1 MRHVRIKGDPHM
13 KHKSILITSVALAVA
28 GSPWAAAQT
37 ADQGNALEEVVI
49 TATKRE
55 STVQDTPISVT
66 AISAADIANKGL
78 TDFNSLAETV
88 PGIAMRTAGPGQTEF
103 EMRGLSSAGGNAS
116 VVGFYLDETALSSP
130 ASAKLGKVIID
141 PNLYDLNRVEIL
153 RGPQGTLYGSSSM
166 GGTVKVVP
174 NAPQLGVYAVSGET
188 VLSETGSGGGTNF
201 TQNGMVNLP
210 LGTNVAV
217 RLVGSS
223 DSQSGWLNRYV
234 FADGAVPTEGA
245 TGARPPGFYPAP
257 LAETAS
263 QANASTLDSFRGS
276 LLWRP
281 TDNLSITPAFM
292 WQHTHQD
299 GPNAVD
305 VDGTPSHPTVPA
317 SQGHWEIYDTP
328 EPQDDKFAL
337 GSLKIEWQTEH
348 MLITS
353 ATADWTRHT
362 LVSQDGTE
370 ENDGPSG
377 LGSLGTA
384 SPYDTSA
391 GGLGPVGPGP
401 TGPGVQERDATE
413 QVSEELR
420 LTSTDKGPFQWQA
433 GYYFQRL
440 KSDWDMW
447 SVNPQ
452 VISAG
457 IGNIYVDYMPQTIT
471 QNALFGEGSL
481 EFAQGWKATVGLR
494 AYHYSYTQSNSEW
507 GDFTPFGFANLL
519 SGAPTL
525 AGNTAPFNTTASGS
539 ASGVN
544 PKFDLSWQM
553 NPQLLLYATA
563 ARGFRMGG
571 TDQPFTGYLTTVSP
585 GDCGAPSSL
594 AIILQCGLQQKLSA
608 TRTSPGGYIAPN
620 VQFPN
625 ASAQGVP
632 QFKSDS
638 VWNYEVGEKG
648 EFFDRQLTINFDV
661 YYERWDNPQLATNVG
676 GFGYTVNG
684 ANASILGSELELWF
698 KLPAGFSFAGNV
710 GLADSKF
717 LTDSAITGYQSGT
730 AIPDSPKVTSS
741 VTLPNVQRL
750 TGQFQLTSSLSY
762 NYIGERTNAPYGE
775 TITLF
780 NMNQLLVHLPAYGL
794 MNLRAGVKS
803 DDWSFNLFA
812 NNLLN
817 KEALLDTQPQINLQ
831 TAAFTRYIVNQPR
844 TFGLDVNYSFGR

>member
-1 MRHVRIKGDPHM
+1 M
-13 KHKSILITSVALAVA
+13 KHKSILVTSVALAVA
-28 GSPWAAAQT
+28 GSPWAAA
-37 ADQGNALEEVVI
+37 ADQGNDLEEVLI

-78 TDFNSLAETV
+78 TDFNSLAQTV
-88 PGIAMRTAGPGQTEF
+88 PGIAMRTSGPGQTEF

-130 ASAKLGKVIID
+130 ASAQLGKIVID

-174 NAPQLGVYAVSGET
+174 NAPQIDVYAVSGET
-188 VLSETGSGGGTNF
+188 VVSQTGSGGGTNL

-210 LGTNVAV
+210 LGAEVAL

-223 DSQSGWLNRYV
+223 DSESGWLNRYV
-234 FADGAVPTEGA
+234 FADGAVMTDGYGPNGN
-245 TGARPPGFYPAP
+245 ARSPGFYTAP
-257 LAETAS
+257 LAETVS
-263 QANASTLDSFRGS
+263 QANASSFDSFRAT

-281 TDNLSITPAFM
+281 FDELSITPAFM

-305 VDGTPSHPTVPA
+305 VNGAPTNPQVPA
-317 SQGHWEIYDTP
+317 AQGHWEIYDTP
-328 EPQDDKFAL
+328 EPQDDKFTL

-353 ATADWTRHT
+353 ATADWSRIT

-377 LGSLGTA
+377 LGSAGTP
-384 SPYDTSA
+384 SPYDIAA

-401 TGPGVQERDATE
+401 TGPGVQERDGT
-413 QVSEELR
+413 QQLSEELR

-433 GYYFQRL
+433 GYYYQRL
-440 KSDWDMW
+440 LSDWAMW
-447 SVNPQ
+447 SINQ
-452 VISAG
+452 QAIQYG
-457 IGNIYVDYMPQTIT
+457 IGDVYVDYMPQTIT
-471 QNALFGEGSL
+471 QNALFGEAS
-481 EFAQGWKATVGLR
+481 FAFADTWKATVGLR
-494 AYHYSYTQSNSEW
+494 GYHYEYSQTNSEW
-507 GDFTPFGFANLL
+507 GDFTPYGFANLL
-519 SGAPTL
+519 SGAPTI
-525 AGNTAPFNTTASGS
+525 AGNTTPFNTASSGS

-553 NPQLLLYATA
+553 TPQQLWYVTA

-571 TDQPFTGYLTTVSP
+571 TDQPFTGYLTSVSA
-585 GDCGAPSSL
+585 GACAAPSSL
-594 AIILQCGLQQKLSA
+594 NIILQCGLQQKLSA
-608 TRTSPGGYIAPN
+608 TATNPGGYYTPN
-620 VQFPN
+620 AQFPN
-625 ASAQGVP
+625 ATSQGVP

-638 VWNYEVGEKG
+638 VWNYELGEKG
-648 EFFDRQLTINFDV
+648 EFFDRQLTLNADV
-661 YYERWDNPQLATNVG
+661 YYERWNSPELATNVS

-684 ANASILGSELELWF
+684 SNASILGAEVELWL
-698 KLPAGFSFAGNV
+698 KLPAGFSFAGNL
-710 GLADSKF
+710 GYADSKF
-717 LTDSAITGYQSGT
+717 LSNSAITGYVKGT
-730 AIPDSPKVTSS
+730 EIPDSPKVTSS
-741 VTLPNVQRL
+741 VTLRNVQPL
-750 TGQFQLTSSLSY
+750 SDKLELTSSLSY

-775 TITLF
+775 TVTLY
-780 NMNQLLVHLPAYGL
+780 NENQILVHLPAYGL
-794 MNLRAGVKS
+794 MNLRAGIKS
-803 DDWSFNLFA
+803 GDWSLNLFA

-844 TFGLDVNYSFGR
+844 TIGLDVNYSFGH

>member
-1 MRHVRIKGDPHM
+1 V
-13 KHKSILITSVALAVA
+13 KHKSILVTSVALAVA
-28 GSPWAAAQT
+28 GSPWAAAA
-37 ADQGNALEEVVI
+37 ADQGTDLEEVVI

-78 TDFNSLAETV
+78 TDFNSLAQTV
-88 PGIAMRTAGPGQTEF
+88 PGIAMRTSGPGQTEF

-130 ASAKLGKVIID
+130 ASAQLGKIVID

-188 VLSETGSGGGTNF
+188 VVSTTGSGGGTNF

-210 LGTNVAV
+210 LGTEVAL
-217 RLVGSS
+217 RLVGST
-223 DSQSGWLNRYV
+223 DSESGWLNRYV
-234 FADGAVPTEGA
+234 FADGAVPTDGA
-245 TGARPPGFYPAP
+245 TGARPPGFYTAP

-263 QANASTLDSFRGS
+263 QANASSLDSFRAS
-276 LLWRP
+276 LLWHP
-281 TDNLSITPAFM
+281 VDELSITPAFM

-305 VDGTPSHPTVPA
+305 VNGAPSYPQVPA
-317 SQGHWEIYDTP
+317 AQGHWEIYDTP
-328 EPQDDKFAL
+328 EPQDDTFTL

-353 ATADWTRHT
+353 ATGDWTRTT

-391 GGLGPVGPGP
+391 GGLGPTGPGP
-401 TGPGVQERDATE
+401 SGPGVQERDAT
-413 QVSEELR
+413 QQLSEELR

-440 KSDWDMW
+440 KSEWDMW

-452 VISAG
+452 MLSAG

-481 EFAQGWKATVGLR
+481 EFAQGWKATLGLR
-494 AYHYSYTQSNSEW
+494 GYHYEYSQTNSEW
-507 GDFTPFGFANLL
+507 GDFTPYGFANLT
-519 SGAPTL
+519 SGAPTP
-525 AGNTAPFNTTASGS
+525 AGNTAPFNTTASGN

-544 PKFDLSWQM
+544 PKFDLSWQA

-571 TDQPFTGYLTTVSP
+571 TDQPFTGYLTTVSA
-585 GDCGAPSSL
+585 GACAAPSSL

-608 TRTSPGGYIAPN
+608 TKTFPGGYYAPN

-625 ASAQGVP
+625 ATAQGVP

-638 VWNYEVGEKG
+638 VWNYELGEKG
-648 EFFDRQLTINFDV
+648 EFFDRQLTINADV
-661 YYERWDNPQLATNVG
+661 YYERWNNPQLATNIA

-684 ANASILGSELELWF
+684 ANASILGTELEMWL
-698 KLPAGFSFAGNV
+698 KLPAGFSFAGNL

-717 LTDSAITGYQSGT
+717 LSDSAVTGYQSGT

-741 VTLPNVQRL
+741 VTLRNVQPL
-750 TGQFQLTSSLSY
+750 SGQLQLTSSLSY

-775 TITLF
+775 TITLN
-780 NMNQLLVHLPAYGL
+780 NMNALLVHLPAYGL

-817 KEALLDTQPQINLQ
+817 KETLLDTQPQINLQ
-831 TAAFTRYIVNQPR
+831 TVAFTRYIVNQPR
-844 TFGLDVNYSFGR
+844 TVGVDVNYSFGR

>member
-1 MRHVRIKGDPHM
+1 M
-13 KHKSILITSVALAVA
+13 KHKSVLVIAAALAVGA
-28 GSPWAAAQT
+28 SPWAAA
-37 ADQGNALEEVVI
+37 DSGNDLEEVLI

-66 AISAADIANKGL
+66 AVSAADIANKGL
-78 TDFNSLAETV
+78 TDFNSLAATV
-88 PGIAMRTAGPGQTEF
+88 PGISMRTSGPGQTEF

-130 ASAKLGKVIID
+130 ASAQLGKIIID

-174 NAPQLGVYAVSGET
+174 NAPELNVYAVSGET
-188 VLSETGSGGGTNF
+188 VISETGSGGGTNF
-201 TQNGMVNLP
+201 AQNGMVNLP
-210 LGTNVAV
+210 LGAEVAL

-223 DSQSGWLNRYV
+223 DSESGWLNRYV
-234 FADGAVPTEGA
+234 FADGAVPNDGA
-245 TGARPPGFYPAP
+245 TGARPPGFYSAP
-257 LAETAS
+257 LQETVS
-263 QANASTLDSFRGS
+263 QANATSLDSFRAT

-281 TDNLSITPAFM
+281 FDELSITPGFM

-305 VDGTPSHPTVPA
+305 VNGAPPYPQVPA
-317 SQGHWEIYDTP
+317 AQGHWEIYDTP
-328 EPQDDKFAL
+328 EPQDDKFTL

-353 ATADWTRHT
+353 ATGDWTRLT

-384 SPYDTSA
+384 GPYDFAA
-391 GGLGPVGPGP
+391 GGLGPTGPGP
-401 TGPGVQERDATE
+401 TGPGVQERDAT
-413 QVSEELR
+413 QQLSEELR

-433 GYYFQRL
+433 GYYYQRL
-440 KSDWDMW
+440 KSEWDMW

-452 VISAG
+452 AIQYG
-457 IGNIYVDYMPQTIT
+457 IGDIYVDYMPQTIT
-471 QNALFGEGSL
+471 QNALFGEASL
-481 EFAQGWKATVGLR
+481 AFADNWKATVGLR
-494 AYHYSYTQSNSEW
+494 GYHYEYSQTNSEW
-507 GDFTPFGFANLL
+507 GDFTPYGFANLL
-519 SGAPTL
+519 SGASTI
-525 AGNTAPFNTTASGS
+525 AGNTRPFNTSSSGS

-553 NPQLLLYATA
+553 TPQQLWYVTA

-571 TDQPFTGYLTTVSP
+571 TDQPFTGYLTTVSA
-585 GDCGAPSSL
+585 GSCAAPSSL
-594 AIILQCGLQQKLSA
+594 NIILQCGLQQKLSA
-608 TRTSPGGYIAPN
+608 SPSNPGGYFAPN

-648 EFFDRQLTINFDV
+648 EFFDRQLTLNIDG
-661 YYERWDNPQLATNVG
+661 YYERWNSPELATNVS

-684 ANASILGSELELWF
+684 SNASILGAEVELWL
-698 KLPAGFSFAGNV
+698 KLPAGFSFAGNL
-710 GLADSKF
+710 GYADSKF
-717 LTDSAITGYQSGT
+717 LSDSAITGYVKGT

-741 VTLPNVQRL
+741 VTLRNVQPLSGNLDL
-750 TGQFQLTSSLSY
+750 TGSLSY

-775 TITLF
+775 TVTLY
-780 NMNQLLVHLPAYGL
+780 NENQILVHLPAYGL
-794 MNLRAGVKS
+794 MNLRAGIKS
-803 DDWSFNLFA
+803 SDWSLNLFA

-817 KEALLDTQPQINLQ
+817 KETLLDTQPQINLQ

-844 TFGLDVNYSFGR
+844 TIGLDVNYSFGH

>member
-1 MRHVRIKGDPHM
+1 M
-13 KHKSILITSVALAVA
+13 KPKSILITSVALAVA
-28 GSPWAAAQT
+28 GGPWVAAL
-37 ADQGNALEEVVI
+37 ADQGNELEEVVI

-78 TDFNSLAETV
+78 TDFNSLAQTV
-88 PGIAMRTAGPGQTEF
+88 PGISMRTAGPGQTEF
-103 EMRGLSSAGGNAS
+103 EMRGLNSAGGNAS

-130 ASAKLGKVIID
+130 ASAQLGKVVID

-174 NAPQLGVYAVSGET
+174 NAPQLGVYTVSGET
-188 VLSETGSGGGTNF
+188 VVSQTDSGGGTNF

-210 LGTNVAV
+210 LGTEVAL

-223 DSQSGWLNRYV
+223 DSESGWLNRYV
-234 FADGAVPTEGA
+234 FADGAVLNDGA
-245 TGARPPGFYPAP
+245 TGARPPGFYSAP
-257 LAETAS
+257 LQEIAP
-263 QANASTLDSFRGS
+263 QANASSLDSFRAS

-281 TDNLSITPAFM
+281 NDDLSITPAFM

-305 VDGTPSHPTVPA
+305 VDGTPSHPQVPA
-317 SQGHWEIYDTP
+317 AQGHWEIYDTP
-328 EPQDDKFAL
+328 EPQDDRFTL

-353 ATADWTRHT
+353 ATGDWTRRT

-370 ENDGPSG
+370 ENDGPNG

-401 TGPGVQERDATE
+401 SGPGVQERDAT
-413 QVSEELR
+413 QQFSEELR

-433 GYYFQRL
+433 GYYYQRL
-440 KSDWDMW
+440 KSEWDMW
-447 SVNPQ
+447 AVNPQ

-457 IGNIYVDYMPQTIT
+457 IGDIYVDYMPQTIT

-494 AYHYSYTQSNSEW
+494 AYHYEYTQSNSEW
-507 GDFTPFGFANLL
+507 GDFTPYGFTNLL
-519 SGAPTL
+519 SGASTI
-525 AGNTAPFNTTASGS
+525 AGNTAPFNTNSSGN

-571 TDQPFTGYLTTVSP
+571 TDQPFTGYATTVSAAA
-585 GDCGAPSSL
+585 CGAPSSL
-594 AIILQCGLQQKLSA
+594 ATILQCGLQEKLSA
-608 TRTSPGGYIAPN
+608 TRTTPGGYFAPN

-625 ASAQGVP
+625 ASAEGVP

-661 YYERWDNPQLATNVG
+661 YYERWNNPQLATNVG
-676 GFGYTVNG
+676 GFGYSVNG
-684 ANASILGSELELWF
+684 ANASILGSELELWV
-698 KLPAGFSFAGNV
+698 KLPAGFSFAGNLS
-710 GLADSKF
+710 LADSKF
-717 LTDSAITGYQSGT
+717 LSDSPITGYLSGT

-741 VTLPNVQRL
+741 VTLRNVQPL
-750 TGQFQLTSSLSY
+750 TGQLELTSSLSY

-794 MNLRAGVKS
+794 MNLRAGIKS

-831 TAAFTRYIVNQPR
+831 TEAFTRYIVNQPR
-844 TFGLDVNYSFGR
+844 TYGLDVNYSFGRH

>member
-1 MRHVRIKGDPHM
+1 V
-13 KHKSILITSVALAVA
+13 KHKSILVTSVALAVA
-28 GSPWAAAQT
+28 GSPWAAAA
-37 ADQGNALEEVVI
+37 ADQGTDLEEVVI

-78 TDFNSLAETV
+78 TDFNSLAQTV
-88 PGIAMRTAGPGQTEF
+88 PGIAMRTSGPGQTEF

-130 ASAKLGKVIID
+130 ASAQLGKIVID

-188 VLSETGSGGGTNF
+188 VVSTTGSGGGTNF

-210 LGTNVAV
+210 LGTEVAL
-217 RLVGSS
+217 RLVGST
-223 DSQSGWLNRYV
+223 DSESGWLNRYV
-234 FADGAVPTEGA
+234 FADGAVPTDGA
-245 TGARPPGFYPAP
+245 TGARPPGFYTAP

-263 QANASTLDSFRGS
+263 QANASSLDSFRAS
-276 LLWRP
+276 LLWHP
-281 TDNLSITPAFM
+281 VDELSITPAFM

-305 VDGTPSHPTVPA
+305 VNGAPSYPQVPA
-317 SQGHWEIYDTP
+317 AQGHWEIYDTP
-328 EPQDDKFAL
+328 EPQDDTFTL

-353 ATADWTRHT
+353 ATGDWTRTT

-391 GGLGPVGPGP
+391 GGLGPTGPGP
-401 TGPGVQERDATE
+401 SGPGVQERDAT
-413 QVSEELR
+413 QQLSEELR

-440 KSDWDMW
+440 KSEWDMW

-452 VISAG
+452 MLSAG

-494 AYHYSYTQSNSEW
+494 AYHYEYTQSNSEW
-507 GDFTPFGFANLL
+507 GDFTPYGFANLT
-519 SGAPTL
+519 SGAPTP
-525 AGNTAPFNTTASGS
+525 AGNTAPFNTTASGN

-544 PKFDLSWQM
+544 PKFDLSWQA

-571 TDQPFTGYLTTVSP
+571 TDQPFTGYLTTVSA
-585 GDCGAPSSL
+585 GACAAPSSL

-608 TRTSPGGYIAPN
+608 TKTFPGGYYAPN

-625 ASAQGVP
+625 ATAQGVP

-638 VWNYEVGEKG
+638 VWNYELGEKG
-648 EFFDRQLTINFDV
+648 EFFDRQLTINADV
-661 YYERWDNPQLATNVG
+661 YYERWNNPQLATNIA

-684 ANASILGSELELWF
+684 ANASILGTELEMWL
-698 KLPAGFSFAGNV
+698 KLPAGFSFAGNL

-717 LTDSAITGYQSGT
+717 LSDSAVTGYQSGT

-741 VTLPNVQRL
+741 VTLRNVQPL
-750 TGQFQLTSSLSY
+750 SGQLQLTSSLSY

-775 TITLF
+775 TITLN
-780 NMNQLLVHLPAYGL
+780 NMNALLVHLPAYGL

-817 KEALLDTQPQINLQ
+817 KETLLDTQPQINLQ
-831 TAAFTRYIVNQPR
+831 TVAFTRYIVNQPR
-844 TFGLDVNYSFGR
+844 TVGVDVNYSFGR

>member
-1 MRHVRIKGDPHM
+1 M
-13 KHKSILITSVALAVA
+13 KHKSILVTSVALAVA
-28 GSPWAAAQT
+28 GSPWAAAAA
-37 ADQGNALEEVVI
+37 ADQGTDLEEVVI

-78 TDFNSLAETV
+78 TDFNSLAQTV
-88 PGIAMRTAGPGQTEF
+88 PGIAMRTSGPGQTEF
-103 EMRGLSSAGGNAS
+103 EMRGLNSAGGNAS

-130 ASAKLGKVIID
+130 ASAQLGKIVID

-188 VLSETGSGGGTNF
+188 VVSVTGSGGGTNF

-210 LGTNVAV
+210 LGTEVAL

-223 DSQSGWLNRYV
+223 DSESGWLNRYV
-234 FADGAVPTEGA
+234 FADGAVPTDGA
-245 TGARPPGFYPAP
+245 TGARPPGFYTAP
-257 LAETAS
+257 LAEIAS
-263 QANASTLDSFRGS
+263 QANASSLDSFRAS

-281 TDNLSITPAFM
+281 VDELSITPAFM

-305 VDGTPSHPTVPA
+305 VNGAPSHPQVPA
-317 SQGHWEIYDTP
+317 AQGHWEIYDTP
-328 EPQDDKFAL
+328 EPQDDRFTL

-353 ATADWTRHT
+353 ATGDWTRRT

-384 SPYDTSA
+384 SPYDTAA
-391 GGLGPVGPGP
+391 GGAGPTGPGP
-401 TGPGVQERDATE
+401 SGPGVQERDAT
-413 QVSEELR
+413 QQFSEELR

-440 KSDWDMW
+440 KSEWDMW

-452 VISAG
+452 LLSAG
-457 IGNIYVDYMPQTIT
+457 VGNVYVDYMPQTIT

-481 EFAQGWKATVGLR
+481 EFAPGWKATLGLR
-494 AYHYSYTQSNSEW
+494 GYHYQYTQNNSEW
-507 GDFTPFGFANLL
+507 GDFTPYGFTNLL
-519 SGAPTL
+519 SGASTL
-525 AGNTAPFNTTASGS
+525 AGNTAPFNTTASGN

-571 TDQPFTGYLTTVSP
+571 TDQPFTGYATTVSAAA
-585 GDCGAPSSL
+585 CGAPSSL

-608 TRTSPGGYIAPN
+608 TRTLPGGYYAPN

-638 VWNYEVGEKG
+638 VWNYELGEKG
-648 EFFDRQLTINFDV
+648 EFFDRQLTLNVDV
-661 YYERWDNPQLATNVG
+661 YYERWNNPQLATNVG

-684 ANASILGSELELWF
+684 SNASILGSELEMWL
-698 KLPAGFSFAGNV
+698 KLPAGFSFAGNL

-717 LTDSAITGYQSGT
+717 LSDNAVTGYLSGT

-741 VTLPNVQRL
+741 VTLRNVQPL
-750 TGQFQLTSSLSY
+750 TGQYQLISSLSY

-794 MNLRAGVKS
+794 MNLRAGVKA

-817 KEALLDTQPQINLQ
+817 KETLLDTQPQINLQ
-831 TAAFTRYIVNQPR
+831 SAAFTRYIVNQPR

>member
-1 MRHVRIKGDPHM
+1 M
-13 KHKSILITSVALAVA
+13 KHKSILVTSVAFAVA
-28 GSPWAAAQT
+28 GGPWAVAV
-37 ADQGNALEEVVI
+37 ADQGNQLEEVVI

-66 AISAADIANKGL
+66 AITAADIANKGL
-78 TDFNSLAETV
+78 TDFNSLAQTV
-88 PGIAMRTAGPGQTEF
+88 PGIAMRTSGPGQTEF
-103 EMRGLSSAGGNAS
+103 EMRGLNSAGGNAS

-130 ASAKLGKVIID
+130 ASAQLGKVVID

-188 VLSETGSGGGTNF
+188 VVSNTGSGGGTNF

-210 LGTNVAV
+210 LGTEVAL

-234 FADGAVPTEGA
+234 FADGAVPTDGA
-245 TGARPPGFYPAP
+245 TGARPPGFYTAP
-257 LAETAS
+257 LAEIAT
-263 QANASTLDSFRGS
+263 QANASTLDSFRAS

-281 TDNLSITPAFM
+281 NDDLTITPAFM

-305 VDGTPSHPTVPA
+305 VDGAPSHPQVPSA
-317 SQGHWEIYDTP
+317 QGHFEIYDTP
-328 EPQDDKFAL
+328 EPQDDRFTL

-353 ATADWTRHT
+353 ATGDWTRDT
-362 LVSQDGTE
+362 VVSQDGTE

-391 GGLGPVGPGP
+391 GGLGPVGPSP
-401 TGPGVQERDATE
+401 AGPGVQERDAT
-413 QVSEELR
+413 QQFSEELR

-440 KSDWDMW
+440 KSEWDLW
-447 SVNPQ
+447 SINPQ

-494 AYHYSYTQSNSEW
+494 AYHYEYTQTNSEW
-507 GDFTPFGFANLL
+507 GDFTPYGFTNLT

-525 AGNTAPFNTTASGS
+525 AGNIAPFNTSSSGN

-571 TDQPFTGYLTTVSP
+571 TDQPFTGYATTVSAAA
-585 GDCGAPSSL
+585 CGAPSSL
-594 AIILQCGLQQKLSA
+594 AIILQCGLQEKLSA
-608 TRTSPGGYIAPN
+608 TRTSPGGYFAPN

-638 VWNYEVGEKG
+638 VWNYELGEKG

-661 YYERWDNPQLATNVG
+661 YYERWNNPQLATNVA
-676 GFGYTVNG
+676 GFGYSVNG
-684 ANASILGSELELWF
+684 ANASILGSELELWL
-698 KLPAGFSFAGNV
+698 KLPAGFSFAGNL

-717 LTDSAITGYQSGT
+717 LSDSAITCYLSGT

-741 VTLPNVQRL
+741 VTLRNVQPL
-750 TGQFQLTSSLSY
+750 TGEFQLVSSLSY

-775 TITLF
+775 TITLN

-794 MNLRAGVKS
+794 MNLRAGVKA

-844 TFGLDVNYSFGR
+844 TYGLDVNYSFGRH

>member
-1 MRHVRIKGDPHM
+1 M
-13 KHKSILITSVALAVA
+13 KPKSILITSIALAVA
-28 GSPWAAAQT
+28 GSPWVAAADE
-37 ADQGNALEEVVI
+37 AAGQGGALEEVVI

-78 TDFNSLAETV
+78 TDFNSLAQTV
-88 PGIAMRTAGPGQTEF
+88 PGIAMRTSGPGQTEF

-130 ASAKLGKVIID
+130 ASAQLGKVVID

-174 NAPQLGVYAVSGET
+174 NAPQLGVYTVSGET
-188 VLSETGSGGGTNF
+188 VVSQTDSGGGTNF

-210 LGTNVAV
+210 LGTEVAL

-223 DSQSGWLNRYV
+223 DSESGWLNRYV
-234 FADGAVPTEGA
+234 FADGAVPTDGA
-245 TGARPPGFYPAP
+245 TGARPPGFYSAP
-257 LAETAS
+257 LQEVAT
-263 QANASTLDSFRGS
+263 QANASTLDSFRAS

-281 TDNLSITPAFM
+281 NDDLSITPAFM

-305 VDGTPSHPTVPA
+305 VDGTPSHPQVPA

-328 EPQDDKFAL
+328 EPQDDRFTL

-353 ATADWTRHT
+353 ATGDWTRRT

-401 TGPGVQERDATE
+401 SGPGVQERDAT
-413 QVSEELR
+413 QQFSEELR

-433 GYYFQRL
+433 GYYYQRL
-440 KSDWDMW
+440 KSEWDMW

-494 AYHYSYTQSNSEW
+494 AYHYEYTQSNSEW
-507 GDFTPFGFANLL
+507 GDFTPYGFANLL
-519 SGAPTL
+519 SGASTV
-525 AGNTAPFNTTASGS
+525 AGNIDPFNTTASGN

-585 GDCGAPSSL
+585 ADCGAPSSL
-594 AIILQCGLQQKLSA
+594 AIILQCGLQEKLSA
-608 TRTSPGGYIAPN
+608 SRTSPGGYIAPN

-638 VWNYEVGEKG
+638 VWNYELGEKG

-661 YYERWDNPQLATNVG
+661 FYERWNNPQLATNVG

-684 ANASILGSELELWF
+684 ANASILGSELELWV
-698 KLPAGFSFAGNV
+698 KLPAGFSFAGNL

-717 LTDSAITGYQSGT
+717 LSDSAITGYQSGT

-741 VTLPNVQRL
+741 VTLRNVQPL
-750 TGQFQLTSSLSY
+750 TGEYQLISSLSY

-794 MNLRAGVKS
+794 MNLRAGIKA

-831 TAAFTRYIVNQPR
+831 TSAFTRYIVNQPR
-844 TFGLDVNYSFGR
+844 TYGLDVNYSFGRH

>member
-1 MRHVRIKGDPHM
+1 M
-13 KHKSILITSVALAVA
+13 KHKSILVTSVALAVA
-28 GSPWAAAQT
+28 GSPWVAAADEAAAQ
-37 ADQGNALEEVVI
+37 GGALEEVVI

-66 AISAADIANKGL
+66 AITAADIANKGL
-78 TDFNSLAETV
+78 TDFNSLAQTV
-88 PGIAMRTAGPGQTEF
+88 PGIAMRTSGPGQTEF
-103 EMRGLSSAGGNAS
+103 EMRGLNSAGGNAS

-130 ASAKLGKVIID
+130 ASAQLGKVVID

-174 NAPQLGVYAVSGET
+174 NAPQLGVFAASGET
-188 VLSETGSGGGTNF
+188 VVSNTSSGGGTNF

-210 LGTNVAV
+210 LGTQFAL

-223 DSQSGWLNRYV
+223 DSESGWLNRYV
-234 FADGAVPTEGA
+234 FADGAVPTDGA
-245 TGARPPGFYPAP
+245 TGARPPGFYSAP
-257 LAETAS
+257 LQEIAT
-263 QANASTLDSFRGS
+263 QANASTFDSFRAS

-281 TDNLSITPAFM
+281 SDDLSITPAFM

-305 VDGTPSHPTVPA
+305 VDGTPSHPQVPA
-317 SQGHWEIYDTP
+317 AQGHWEIYDTP
-328 EPQDDKFAL
+328 EPQDDQFTL

-353 ATADWTRHT
+353 ATGDWTRRT

-384 SPYDTSA
+384 SPYDTAA

-401 TGPGVQERDATE
+401 SGPGVQERDAT
-413 QVSEELR
+413 QQFSEELR

-440 KSDWDMW
+440 KSEWDMW

-494 AYHYSYTQSNSEW
+494 AYHYEYTQSNSEW
-507 GDFTPFGFANLL
+507 GDFTPYGFTNLL

-525 AGNTAPFNTTASGS
+525 AGNTAPFNTTSSGN

-553 NPQLLLYATA
+553 NPELLLYATA

-571 TDQPFTGYLTTVSP
+571 TDQPFTGYATTVSAAA
-585 GDCGAPSSL
+585 CGAPSSL

-608 TRTSPGGYIAPN
+608 TRTTPGGYYAPN

-638 VWNYEVGEKG
+638 VWNYELGEKG
-648 EFFDRQLTINFDV
+648 EFFDRRLTINWDV
-661 YYERWDNPQLATNVG
+661 YYERWNSPQLATNVG
-676 GFGYTVNG
+676 GFGYSVNG
-684 ANASILGSELELWF
+684 ANASILGSELEMWL
-698 KLPAGFSFAGNV
+698 KLPAGFSFAGNL

-717 LTDSAITGYQSGT
+717 LSDSAITGYLSGT
-730 AIPDSPKVTSS
+730 AIPDSPKVTTS
-741 VTLPNVQRL
+741 VTLRNVQPL
-750 TGQFQLTSSLSY
+750 TGQFQLISSLSY

-775 TITLF
+775 TITLN

-794 MNLRAGVKS
+794 MNLRAGVKA
-803 DDWSFNLFA
+803 DDWSFNVFA

-844 TFGLDVNYSFGR
+844 TIGLDVNYSFGR

>member
-1 MRHVRIKGDPHM
+1 M
-13 KHKSILITSVALAVA
+13 KSKYILATSVALAVA
-28 GSPWAAAQT
+28 GSSWAAA
-37 ADQGNALEEVVI
+37 ADQGTDLEEVVI
-49 TATKRE
+49 TATKRA

-78 TDFNSLAETV
+78 TDFNSLAQTV
-88 PGIAMRTAGPGQTEF
+88 PGIAMRTSGPGQTEF

-130 ASAKLGKVIID
+130 ASAQLGKIVID

-174 NAPQLGVYAVSGET
+174 NAPQLDTYAVSGET
-188 VLSETGSGGGTNF
+188 VVSQTGSGGGTNF

-210 LGTNVAV
+210 LGDLVAL

-223 DSQSGWLNRYV
+223 DSESGWLNRYV
-234 FADGAVPTEGA
+234 FADGAVLNDAA
-245 TGARPPGFYPAP
+245 TGARPSGFYTAP

-263 QANASTLDSFRGS
+263 QANASSLDSFRAT

-281 TDNLSITPAFM
+281 VDELSITPAFM

-305 VDGTPSHPTVPA
+305 VNGTPTNPTVPA
-317 SQGHWEIYDTP
+317 AQGHWEIYDTP
-328 EPQDDKFAL
+328 EPQDDKFTL

-353 ATADWTRHT
+353 ATGDWTRLT

-377 LGSLGTA
+377 LGSFGVP
-384 SPYDTSA
+384 SPYDFSA
-391 GGLGPVGPGP
+391 GGAGPTGPGP
-401 TGPGVQERDATE
+401 TGPGVQERDAT
-413 QVSEELR
+413 QQLSEELR

-433 GYYFQRL
+433 GYYYQRL
-440 KSDWDMW
+440 KSEWDMW
-447 SVNPQ
+447 SVNPELIPYG
-452 VISAG
+452 V
-457 IGNIYVDYMPQTIT
+457 GNVYVDYMPQTIT
-471 QNALFGEGSL
+471 QNALFGEASL
-481 EFAQGWKATVGLR
+481 EFAQNWKATLGLR
-494 AYHYSYTQSNSEW
+494 GYHYEYSQNNTEW
-507 GDFTPFGFANLL
+507 GDFTPYGFANLFAA
-519 SGAPTL
+519 GGPTL
-525 AGNTAPFNTTASGS
+525 AGNTAPFNTSSSGS

-553 NPQLLLYATA
+553 TPQQLWYFTA

-571 TDQPFTGYLTTVSP
+571 TDQPFTGYLTTVSAAACSNP
-585 GDCGAPSSL
+585 PTSL
-594 AIILQCGLQQKLSA
+594 AVILQCGLQQKLTA
-608 TRTSPGGYIAPN
+608 TPTNPGGYFTPN
-620 VQFPN
+620 AQFPN
-625 ASAQGVP
+625 ATSQGVP

-638 VWNYEVGEKG
+638 VWNYELGEKG
-648 EFFDRQLTINFDV
+648 EFFDRQLTLNADV
-661 YYERWDNPQLATNVG
+661 YYERWNSPELATNVG

-684 ANASILGSELELWF
+684 ANASILGAELELWL
-698 KLPAGFSFAGNV
+698 KLPAGFSFAGNL
-710 GLADSKF
+710 GYADSKF
-717 LTDSAITGYQSGT
+717 LSNSGITGYQSGT
-730 AIPDSPKVTSS
+730 AIPDSPKVTTS
-741 VTLPNVQRL
+741 VTLRNVQPL
-750 TGQFQLTSSLSY
+750 SDKFELTSALSY

-775 TITLF
+775 TVTLF
-780 NMNQLLVHLPAYGL
+780 NENQVLVHLPAYGL
-794 MNLRAGVKS
+794 MNLRAGIKS
-803 DDWSFNLFA
+803 SDWSLNLFA

-831 TAAFTRYIVNQPR
+831 SAAFTRYIVNQPR
-844 TFGLDVNYSFGR
+844 TIGLDVNYSFGH

>member
-1 MRHVRIKGDPHM
+1 M
-13 KHKSILITSVALAVA
+13 KHKSILVTSVALAVA
-28 GSPWAAAQT
+28 GSPWAAAAA
-37 ADQGNALEEVVI
+37 ADQGTDLEEVVI

-78 TDFNSLAETV
+78 TDFNSLAQTV
-88 PGIAMRTAGPGQTEF
+88 PGIAMRTSGPGQTEF
-103 EMRGLSSAGGNAS
+103 EMRGLNSAGGNAS

-130 ASAKLGKVIID
+130 ASAQLGKIVID

-188 VLSETGSGGGTNF
+188 VVSVTGSGGGTNF

-210 LGTNVAV
+210 LGTEVAL

-223 DSQSGWLNRYV
+223 DSESGWLNRYV
-234 FADGAVPTEGA
+234 FADGAVPTDGA
-245 TGARPPGFYPAP
+245 TGARPPGFYTAP
-257 LAETAS
+257 LAEIAS
-263 QANASTLDSFRGS
+263 QANASSLDSFRAS

-281 TDNLSITPAFM
+281 VDELSITPAFM

-305 VDGTPSHPTVPA
+305 VNGAPSHPQVPA
-317 SQGHWEIYDTP
+317 AQGHWEIYDTP
-328 EPQDDKFAL
+328 EPQDDRFTL

-353 ATADWTRHT
+353 ATGDWTRRT

-384 SPYDTSA
+384 SPYDTAA
-391 GGLGPVGPGP
+391 GGAGPTGPGP
-401 TGPGVQERDATE
+401 SGPGVQERDAT
-413 QVSEELR
+413 QQFSEELR

-440 KSDWDMW
+440 KSEWDMW

-452 VISAG
+452 LLSAG
-457 IGNIYVDYMPQTIT
+457 VGNVYVDYMPQTIT

-481 EFAQGWKATVGLR
+481 EFAPGWKATLGLR
-494 AYHYSYTQSNSEW
+494 GYHYQYTQNNSEW
-507 GDFTPFGFANLL
+507 GDFTPYGFTNLL
-519 SGAPTL
+519 SGASTL
-525 AGNTAPFNTTASGS
+525 AGNTAPFNTTASGN

-571 TDQPFTGYLTTVSP
+571 TDQPFTGYATTVSAAA
-585 GDCGAPSSL
+585 CGAPSSL

-608 TRTSPGGYIAPN
+608 TRTLPGGYYAPN

-638 VWNYEVGEKG
+638 VWNYELGEKG
-648 EFFDRQLTINFDV
+648 EFFDRQLTLNVDV
-661 YYERWDNPQLATNVG
+661 YYERWNNPQLATNVG

-684 ANASILGSELELWF
+684 SNASILGSELEMWL
-698 KLPAGFSFAGNV
+698 KLPAGFSFAGNL

-717 LTDSAITGYQSGT
+717 LSDNAVTGYLSGT

-741 VTLPNVQRL
+741 VTLRNVQPL
-750 TGQFQLTSSLSY
+750 TGQYQLISSLSY

-780 NMNQLLVHLPAYGL
+780 NVNQLLVHLPAYGL
-794 MNLRAGVKS
+794 MNLRAGVKA

-817 KEALLDTQPQINLQ
+817 KETLLDTQPQINLQ
-831 TAAFTRYIVNQPR
+831 SAAFTRYIVNQPR